1 MSRHNFVLQR
11 QTLYDRQLSAMPMHG
26 AAWPTVHGL
35 ELAQATGVDANAEP
49 KDLVNLSVELVTWVV
64 T

>member
-26 AAWPTVHGL
+26 AAWPGPKNL
-35 ELAQATGVDANAEP
+35 E
-49 KDLVNLSVELVTWVV
+49 NLSVELVTWVV